1 MLKDRFRLHK
11 EVHHGKRSRKK
22 RLGTLFTDFSRCCS
36 WQFYQPADKRS
47 CRPVVAEFWKKVRMS
62 KTSYLKLTRICSD
75 FRTDNQIHHWQYY
88 WNYCRCD
95 YISFHLRFYHSR
107 FFRLVKGTIFAYQNN
122 LNLRVFFLKSN
133 CLFFSHN

>member
-11 EVHHGKRSRKK
+11 EVHHGKRSREK

-36 WQFYQPADKRS
+36 WQLYQPADKRS
-47 CRPVVAEFWKKVRMS
+47 CRPVVAEFWKKFRIN
-62 KTSYLKLTRICSD
+62 KTTYLKLRRIGSD
-75 FRTDNQIHHWQYY
+75 FLTDNKIHHWQYHR
-88 WNYCRCD
+88 NYCCR
-95 YISFHLRFYHSR
+95 YYLPLYLGFYHSR
-107 FFRLVKGTIFAYQNN
+107 FFRLVKGTVFTYQNN